1 MPGAH
6 NKRQLQAV
14 KMRSDFKDEVR
25 YIQELQ
31 CIWELRKNLVHQ
43 LPQIFATTDSHIP
56 SDVKPAIKVE
66 PTDLVKKEPN
76 SISEPING
84 SNKSELTRS
93 APKLKNETLHFLL
106 ILTTCL
112 LGLGAFSLGLLFLCN
127 PSIFQDSGLATK
139 LVALVIGRLY
149 LGTGLAMLIL
159 VYRKELRALG
169 TLLLC
174 EALAETVMMGLASKS
189 GYEIDGLIGVPVTGV
204 KGVLGLWMVS
214 NCE

>member
-6 NKRQLQAV
+6 KKRQLRAV
-14 KMRSDFKDEVR
+14 KMRSDIKDEVR

-31 CIWELRKNLVHQ
+31 CIWEMRKSLVHQ
-43 LPQIFATTDSHIP
+43 LPQIFATTDPLIP
-56 SDVKPAIKVE
+56 SDIKPAVKVE

-76 SISEPING
+76 STSDHSNGRDKPELARVASEV
-84 SNKSELTRS
+84 
-93 APKLKNETLHFLL
+93 KNDTLHFFVALA
-106 ILTTCL
+106 TYL
-112 LGLGAFSLGLLFLCN
+112 LGLGTFFLGLLFLCN

-159 VYRKELRALG
+159 VYQKQLRALG

-174 EALAETVMMGLASKS
+174 EALAEFVMMGLASRL
-189 GYEIDGLIGVPVTGV
+189 GFEIDFLIGVPVTGV
-204 KGVLGLWMVS
+204 KGVLGLWMIS